1 MTARSIATVSL
12 SGSLDEKLR
21 AVAAAGFDAVEIFEN
36 DLLTFNGS
44 PRDVGKL
51 CRDLGLSICA
61 FLFLT
66 HLLLVLLHENVDGGE
81 ADDKDQ
87 HHHR

>member
-36 DLLTFNGS
+36 IRIGCYRHTN
-44 PRDVGKL
+44 
-51 CRDLGLSICA
+51 
-61 FLFLT
+61 
-66 HLLLVLLHENVDGGE
+66 LVALHHTQMV
-81 ADDKDQ
+81 
-87 HHHR
+87 RSV